1 MFAPSV
7 ARLSLVGA
15 VLLASPSL
23 YAARLAVLSPKVD
36 SDSPVSE
43 GRRNKFHD
51 SLSQGLVDAAGSGW
65 TVLSAEEVRQRLAG
79 RDDLLSCQ
87 QGPCIGQV
95 AAQLQVDRV
104 VVPKIVMK
112 SVVGGS
118 AYQILLTA
126 IDPNGKQGDVI
137 FAERCGDDNEGCNLS
152 RAFDSMKKTAGALVP
167 KLNSTAQSRPVVE
180 TPRPAPERPAV
191 SPNPEMTL
199 KDPTSA
205 PMPASVTPPSSN
217 YAVSTP
223 PAAPAT
229 RHIGY
234 RIGWIAS
241 GVLAG
246 GMLITSIPFLILS
259 PRDGQPTCTDR
270 PSNQCPTRYQGNLA
284 TGLGL
289 LGGGLAAATAFGVLY
304 YLDRRDLKRSNG
316 QVAVFPMMLE
326 QGSGLSAIARF

>member
-1 MFAPSV
+1 MFAPFV

-15 VLLASPSL
+15 IFLTSSSL

-51 SLSQGLVDAAGSGW
+51 SLAQGLVDSAGSGW

-87 QGPCIGQV
+87 QGACIGQV

-104 VVPKIVMK
+104 VVPKIAMK
-112 SVVGGS
+112 SAVGGS
-118 AYQILLTA
+118 AYQIILTA
-126 IDPNGKQGDVI
+126 MDPNGKHSNVI
-137 FAERCGDDNEGCNLS
+137 FSERCGDDNEGCNLS
-152 RAFDSMKKTAGALVP
+152 RAFDAMRKTAAALVP
-167 KLNSTAQSRPVVE
+167 KLTIAAPPQPVE
-180 TPRPAPERPAV
+180 TPRPV
-191 SPNPEMTL
+191 SEPPVPTPNAEMTL
-199 KDPTSA
+199 KDPGSAATS
-205 PMPASVTPPSSN
+205 PSSAISLSN
-217 YAVSTP
+217 PNPNSPPTP
-223 PAAPAT
+223 AP

-234 RIGWIAS
+234 RVGWIAS
-241 GVLAG
+241 GILAG

-270 PSNQCPTRYQGNLA
+270 PSNQCPTRYEGNLA

-304 YLDRRDLKRSNG
+304 YLDRRDLKRSTG
-316 QVAVFPMMLE
+316 QVAVFPMVLE